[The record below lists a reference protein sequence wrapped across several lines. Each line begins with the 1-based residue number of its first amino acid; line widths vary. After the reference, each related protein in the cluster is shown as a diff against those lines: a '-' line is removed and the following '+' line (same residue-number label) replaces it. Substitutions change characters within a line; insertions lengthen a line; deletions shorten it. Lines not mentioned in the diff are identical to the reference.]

1 MMEII
6 AGGVAG
12 LLLGMAAQ
20 GLGLSDRRQVT
31 ASIAL
36 RSRGMLRA
44 TLYALGLG
52 AVLTAFLGWLAV
64 IDVDLLTVL
73 PLHGGTILGAAVFGI
88 AAGLTGVTIGGAL
101 TMTGGGSF
109 PEGLCAAI
117 GCLAGAAALPWLAPV
132 TAWAQGW
139 FPAMDQT
146 WFRVTLDEPYLLDGG
161 FLGQACLGAVL
172 AALAVILGPER
183 GTEPA
188 PEPEVRDAQP
198 VSTDARE
205 VREDTVV
212 ATLPGEEPVV
222 VDTAAPEER
231 DAEPPEEERPT
242 EGSDAQDSAKASG
255 DTHGA
260 REDRTENSADET
272 DAEDSNKASGESHGA
287 RQDRAEH
294 PANGSD
300 AQDSDKASSDSHGA
314 RQDRAENPADE
325 PDVQESAKAS
335 SDSHGAH
342 QDRAEHPPD
351 EPVAQDSA
359 KASGDSHGA
368 RQDCAEHPP
377 EQGNPPAGPDVAS
390 AAAGDAPPVMT
401 DHPEL
406 DAPPEDAGDWTEQM
420 ARLEEGAGQGTP
432 VQEEALPVGARAV
445 GEPERR
451 EASEE
456 DEHLG

>member
-1 MMEII
+1 MTEII
-6 AGGVAG
+6 AGGIAG

-20 GLGLSDRRQVT
+20 SLGLSDRRQVT
-31 ASIAL
+31 ASIGL
-36 RSRGMLRA
+36 GSRGMLRA

-73 PLHGGTILGAAVFGI
+73 PLHGGTILGAAVFGV
-88 AAGLTGVTIGGAL
+88 AAGLTGVTLGGAL
-101 TMTGGGSF
+101 TMTGGGCF
-109 PEGLCAAI
+109 LEGLCAVI

-146 WFRVTLDEPYLLDGG
+146 WFRVTLDEPYLFNGG

-183 GTEPA
+183 GTETV

-222 VDTAAPEER
+222 VDTATPEEP
-231 DAEPPEEERPT
+231 DAEEPEGEECPADEADAEHADKGSNESQGARRGSGDQPPEE
-242 EGSDAQDSAKASG
+242 D
-255 DTHGA
+255 
-260 REDRTENSADET
+260 
-272 DAEDSNKASGESHGA
+272 
-287 RQDRAEH
+287 
-294 PANGSD
+294 
-300 AQDSDKASSDSHGA
+300 
-314 RQDRAENPADE
+314 
-325 PDVQESAKAS
+325 
-335 SDSHGAH
+335 
-342 QDRAEHPPD
+342 
-351 EPVAQDSA
+351 
-359 KASGDSHGA
+359 
-368 RQDCAEHPP
+368 
-377 EQGNPPAGPDVAS
+377 NPPAGQDAKGIATANGESEGARPKR
-390 AAAGDAPPVMT
+390 AGDPAKQDNPAEVAVAENSAQDGNEAQGAKRGSGVHPPEGDNPPAGQGAKKSATISDAQPVMT

-406 DAPPEDAGDWTEQM
+406 DVPPEDAGDWTEQM

-451 EASEE
+451 AASEE

>member
-1 MMEII
+1 MTEII

-20 GLGLSDRRQVT
+20 GMGMGDRQRVM

-36 RSRGMLRA
+36 RERGMLRA

-52 AVLTAFLGWLAV
+52 AMLTAFLGWLAV

-73 PLHGGTILGAAVFGI
+73 PLHGGTILGAAVFGT
-88 AAGLTGVTIGGAL
+88 AAGLTGVTLGGAL
-101 TMTGGGSF
+101 TMTGGGRF
-109 PEGLCAAI
+109 LEGLCAVI
-117 GCLAGAAALPWLAPV
+117 GCLAGAAALPWLGSV
-132 TAWAQGW
+132 TAWAQTW

-172 AALAVILGPER
+172 TALAVILGPER
-183 GTEPA
+183 GRETVLEH
-188 PEPEVRDAQP
+188 EVRDAQP

-222 VDTAAPEER
+222 VDTAAPEQ
-231 DAEPPEEERPT
+231 PEGEERPAD
-242 EGSDAQDSAKASG
+242 EADVEHADKGSNDAQGARRGSG
-255 DTHGA
+255 D
-260 REDRTENSADET
+260 
-272 DAEDSNKASGESHGA
+272 
-287 RQDRAEH
+287 
-294 PANGSD
+294 
-300 AQDSDKASSDSHGA
+300 
-314 RQDRAENPADE
+314 
-325 PDVQESAKAS
+325 
-335 SDSHGAH
+335 
-342 QDRAEHPPD
+342 
-351 EPVAQDSA
+351 
-359 KASGDSHGA
+359 
-368 RQDCAEHPP
+368 HPP
-377 EQGNPPAGPDVAS
+377 EGDNPPAGQDAKGI
-390 AAAGDAPPVMT
+390 AATNGESEGAQPKHAGDPAKQDNPVEVAVAEDSAQDGNESQGAQPNRAGDPAKQDNPPAGQGAKKSATVSDAQPVMT

-432 VQEEALPVGARAV
+432 AQEEALPVGAKAV

-451 EASEE
+451 EAPEE

>member
-1 MMEII
+1 MTEII
-6 AGGVAG
+6 AGGIAG

-20 GLGLSDRRQVT
+20 SLGLSDRGQVT
-31 ASIAL
+31 ASIGL
-36 RSRGMLRA
+36 GSRGMLRA

-73 PLHGGTILGAAVFGI
+73 PLHGGTILGAAVFGV
-88 AAGLTGVTIGGAL
+88 AAGLTGVTLGGAL
-101 TMTGGGSF
+101 TMTGGGCF
-109 PEGLCAAI
+109 LEGLCAVI

-146 WFRVTLDEPYLLDGG
+146 WFRVTLDEPYLFNGG

-183 GTEPA
+183 GTETV
-188 PEPEVRDAQP
+188 PEPEVREAQP

-205 VREDTVV
+205 IREDTVV

-222 VDTAAPEER
+222 VDTATPEEP
-231 DAEPPEEERPT
+231 DAEEPEGEEC
-242 EGSDAQDSAKASG
+242 
-255 DTHGA
+255 
-260 REDRTENSADET
+260 
-272 DAEDSNKASGESHGA
+272 
-287 RQDRAEH
+287 
-294 PANGSD
+294 
-300 AQDSDKASSDSHGA
+300 
-314 RQDRAENPADE
+314 PADE
-325 PDVQESAKAS
+325 AD
-335 SDSHGAH
+335 
-342 QDRAEHPPD
+342 AEHAD
-351 EPVAQDSA
+351 KGSYESQGARRG
-359 KASGDSHGA
+359 SGD
-368 RQDCAEHPP
+368 QPP
-377 EQGNPPAGPDVAS
+377 EGDNPPAGQDAKGIATANDESEGARPKR
-390 AAAGDAPPVMT
+390 AGDPAKQDNPAEVAVAENSAQDGNDAQGVKRDIGDHPAKRKNHPATRADATSQEKGSGDRQGAKRGSGVHPPEGDNPPAGQGAKKSATVSDAQPVMN

-451 EASEE
+451 AASEE